1 MVYRSPTPW
10 LDGLWANQSTDLQRK
25 VILNYTASTL
35 TLRRQCSND
44 RDVWQESARLPDGG
58 QHNQATHEKLRMKLR
73 EDIVPQQLHVVF
85 VRELVDLGKA
95 PLRCRHSL
103 IERNQLLAADA

>member
-1 MVYRSPTPW
+1 VHAVRDGVPVADAL
-10 LDGLWANQSTDLQRK
+10 LDGLCANQSTDLQRK

-73 EDIVPQQLHVVF
+73 EDLIPQQLHVVF
-85 VRELVDLGKA
+85 VRELVQLA
-95 PLRCRHSL
+95 RRRC
-103 IERNQLLAADA
+103 AADTH